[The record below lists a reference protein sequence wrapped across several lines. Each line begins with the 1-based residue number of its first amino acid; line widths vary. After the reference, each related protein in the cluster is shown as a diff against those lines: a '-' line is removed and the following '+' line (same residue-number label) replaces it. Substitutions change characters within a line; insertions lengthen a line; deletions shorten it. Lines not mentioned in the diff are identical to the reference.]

1 MKRGLPA
8 RTFRG
13 LAALTLWLGLLGAA
27 PPLALALR
35 AQEAPEELFAETLD
49 VEVVNVEVRVID
61 RKGRPIT
68 GLARED
74 FELFEDGRRVEIA
87 HFYEVRG
94 DHRAEPGEG
103 LPRLPEGDPDGRGTA
118 PPT

>member
-1 MKRGLPA
+1 MTKRTCRHSRA
-8 RTFRG
+8 R
-13 LAALTLWLGLLGAA
+13 LGLLGTVLLL
-27 PPLALALR
+27 PLGSLPAR
-35 AQEAPEELFAETLD
+35 AQEPGEDRQPADAFGETLS

-68 GLARED
+68 GLTRED

-103 LPRLPEGDPDGRGTA
+103 LPRLPEGDPDG
-118 PPT
+118 